1 MKMQEEQ
8 KIMEF
13 PMEFPIK
20 VMGVNDE
27 ALLAEMNAL
36 AGGHFRELDAARTS
50 TNLSRTGKYMSV
62 TLVVLADSREQLDD
76 FYRRVV
82 AHPLVKVAL

>member
-1 MKMQEEQ
+1 
-8 KIMEF
+8 
-13 PMEFPIK
+13 
-20 VMGVNDE
+20 
-27 ALLAEMNAL
+27 
-36 AGGHFRELDAARTS
+36 
-50 TNLSRTGKYMSV
+50 MSV

>member
-36 AGGHFRELDAARTS
+36 AGTFGSSTRPVPRRTFPGPAN
-50 TNLSRTGKYMSV
+50 TC
-62 TLVVLADSREQLDD
+62 
-76 FYRRVV
+76 
-82 AHPLVKVAL
+82 P

>member
-1 MKMQEEQ
+1 MQEEQ

-13 PMEFPIK
+13 PM

-36 AGGHFRELDAARTS
+36 AGGHFREFDAARTS

>member
-1 MKMQEEQ
+1 MQEKQEV
-8 KIMEF
+8 MEF

-36 AGGHFRELDAARTS
+36 AGGHFREFDAAVPRRTFPGPAN
-50 TNLSRTGKYMSV
+50 TC
-62 TLVVLADSREQLDD
+62 
-76 FYRRVV
+76 
-82 AHPLVKVAL
+82 P